1 MKNII
6 KWHIHNILNFVLL
19 LILYDCLRKQSRPQ
33 TKIDK
38 FIKKYVDI
46 SKLNIVTT
54 FVLIPLCIFGMFCT
68 DILLAQIALAVSAI
82 ALAYCVEDSGN
93 KEKQG

>member
-46 SKLNIVTT
+46 SKFLVC
-54 FVLIPLCIFGMFCT
+54 F
-68 DILLAQIALAVSAI
+68 AQIYYLH
-82 ALAYCVEDSGN
+82 
-93 KEKQG
+93 K